1 VNDDYHP
8 ELAEYEPHGDRP
20 LRSHRTTLLMRGLV
34 ILTLAALV
42 VPGVLTSMSFAE
54 ATAMRICRIWVAYEV
69 NEQNRPVVRFEWFS
83 HDGIAGWECYA
94 VTASGEQ
101 HVKSLG
107 VIPEAPELPD
117 GTMLPAI
124 DS

>member
-20 LRSHRTTLLMRGLV
+20 LRSRRTMLMMRALV
-34 ILTLAALV
+34 IVTLAALV
-42 VPGVLTSMSFAE
+42 VPGVLTSVSFAE
-54 ATAMRICRIWVAYEV
+54 ATALRVCSIWVQYSVA
-69 NEQNRPVVRFEWFS
+69 EQNRAEVRFEWFS

-94 VTASGEQ
+94 ITASGEQ
-101 HVKSLG
+101 HVRSLG

-117 GTMLPAI
+117 GTMLPAV
-124 DS
+124 DL